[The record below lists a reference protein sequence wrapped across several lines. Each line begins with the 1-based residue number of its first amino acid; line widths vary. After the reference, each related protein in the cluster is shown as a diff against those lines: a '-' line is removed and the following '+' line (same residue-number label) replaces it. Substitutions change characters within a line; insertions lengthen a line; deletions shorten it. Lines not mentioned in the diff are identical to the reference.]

1 MCSAAHSMYKKG
13 TVKMKTRKAN
23 REVLRSRIIQISRRL
38 FLEQGYENTTVRQVL
53 QKAGLST
60 GSLYHFFKNKEE
72 ILLFSLKDALL
83 EISSLTDSMAV
94 QYNEP
99 LLRYA
104 LGIALGISEIFN
116 YKHLF
121 NFYNAI
127 YKNASA
133 ENFMISLK
141 VTRMKNLLNDL
152 NLHFTDN
159 EIHARVLAVHGA
171 TRALMLALINKQVS
185 ANLNDIYS
193 LIIRIALSECN
204 IPRKKINNIIK
215 LTTKIIQTKTFSRN
229 LAEKLKP

>member
-1 MCSAAHSMYKKG
+1 MCSAAQSKCNKG
-13 TVKMKTRKAN
+13 AMKMKTRKAN
-23 REVLRSRIIQISRRL
+23 REEVRKNIIKISRRL

-53 QKAGLST
+53 EETHLST

-83 EISSLTDSMAV
+83 EISSLTDSIALK
-94 QYNEP
+94 YHEP
-99 LLRYA
+99 MLRYA
-104 LGIALGISEIFN
+104 LGVAVGISEIFK

-121 NFYNAI
+121 NFYHAI
-127 YKNASA
+127 YKNETA

-159 EIHARVLAVHGA
+159 EIHSRILAIHGA
-171 TRALMLALINKQVS
+171 TRALMLAKINKQLS

-193 LIIRIALSECN
+193 LIIKIALSEFN
-204 IPRKKINNIIK
+204 IAEKKINKIIK
-215 LTTKIIQTKTFSRN
+215 LTSKIIQTKTFSRN

>member
-1 MCSAAHSMYKKG
+1 
-13 TVKMKTRKAN
+13 MKTRKAN
-23 REVLRSRIIQISRRL
+23 REVVSNKIIKISRTL

-53 QKAGLST
+53 KKARLST

-72 ILLFSLKDALL
+72 ILLFALRDALL
-83 EISSLTDSMAV
+83 EMSSLTDSMAV
-94 QYNEP
+94 KYNEP
-99 LLRYA
+99 VLRYA
-104 LGIALGISEIFN
+104 LGIAIGTSGIFK

-127 YKNASA
+127 YKNESA

-159 EIHARVLAVHGA
+159 EIHSHILAIHGA
-171 TRALMLALINKQVS
+171 TKALILAKINKQLS

-193 LIIRIALSECN
+193 LIIKIALSEFD
-204 IPRKKINNIIK
+204 IPKKKIEKIIK
-215 LTTKIIQTKTFSRN
+215 LTTKIIQDETFSRH